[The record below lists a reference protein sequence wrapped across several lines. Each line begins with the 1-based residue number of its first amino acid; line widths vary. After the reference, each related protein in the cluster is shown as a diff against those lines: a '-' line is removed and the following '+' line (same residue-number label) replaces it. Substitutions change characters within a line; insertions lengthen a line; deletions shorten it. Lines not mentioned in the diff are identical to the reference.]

1 MAIAAYEEAFI
12 RAAARDG
19 VCFDRAVMLGRQHWR
34 DGYAEPLFESLGA
47 TEVSSIDASDYEH
60 ATDIHDLNEPLPD
73 HLAGR
78 FSVAVESGTVEH
90 VFNLTEA
97 LRSAMRLP
105 EVGGHVVFMTP
116 CNNAPGH
123 GLHQLTP
130 ELLYRAFS
138 SDYGYTVKRF
148 LLREQRGDWYKVR
161 HPDWYEVRDPEVVGR
176 RCEFRTRRTAYLFV
190 LAERTADVPLF
201 ASWPQQSD
209 YSAQWAGTTPTRS
222 RSAELLSR
230 TPRLFRL
237 ANHVRA
243 RSSYPPYYTRRRDH
257 FRRIDL

>member
-19 VCFDRAVMLGRQHWR
+19 VCFDRAVMLGRQRWG

-47 TEVSSIDASDYEH
+47 TEVRSIDASAYEY
-60 ATDIHDLNEPLPD
+60 ASDIHDLNEPLPD

-78 FSVAVESGTVEH
+78 FTVAVESGTIEH

-105 EVGGHVVFMTP
+105 EVGGHLVFMTP

-138 SDYGYTVKRF
+138 PDNGYTVKRF
-148 LLREQRGDWYKVR
+148 LLREQHG
-161 HPDWYEVRDPEVVGR
+161 DWYEVRDPAVVGR
-176 RCEFRTRRTAYLFV
+176 RCEFRTRQTAYLFI
-190 LAERTADVPLF
+190 LAARSAEVPLF

-209 YSAQWAGTTPTRS
+209 YSAEWAGTTPTMS
-222 RSAELLSR
+222 RSAQLVSR
-230 TPRLFRL
+230 TPRLYHVLRR
-237 ANHVRA
+237 VRA
-243 RSSYPPYYTRRRDH
+243 WSGYPPYYTRRRDH